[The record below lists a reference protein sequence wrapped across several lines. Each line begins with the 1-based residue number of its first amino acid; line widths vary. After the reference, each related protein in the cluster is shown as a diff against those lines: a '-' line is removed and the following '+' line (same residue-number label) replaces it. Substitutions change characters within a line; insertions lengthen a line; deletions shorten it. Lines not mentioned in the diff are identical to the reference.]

1 MSKLVSDPLWQSLKQ
16 NNIISENRLKRERVR
31 TTFLSTDGRE
41 INTNGTAEMTLKLG
55 KVDIEHQI
63 FVGGVIKKLLEENV
77 YMK

>member
-1 MSKLVSDPLWQSLKQ
+1 
-16 NNIISENRLKRERVR
+16 
-31 TTFLSTDGRE
+31 
-41 INTNGTAEMTLKLG
+41 MTLKLG